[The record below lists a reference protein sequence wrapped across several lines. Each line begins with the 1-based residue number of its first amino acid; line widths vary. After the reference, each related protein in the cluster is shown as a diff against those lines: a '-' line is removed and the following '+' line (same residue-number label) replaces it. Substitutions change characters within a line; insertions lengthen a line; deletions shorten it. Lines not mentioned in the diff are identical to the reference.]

1 MRIGTEFSG
10 TAGFKGSK
18 HMHFEL
24 DANRYQ
30 TPPVRRSELKHK
42 NAVSALSTKARV
54 PYHSF

>member
-1 MRIGTEFSG
+1 MD
-10 TAGFKGSK
+10 FKR
-18 HMHFEL
+18 
-24 DANRYQ
+24 DASRCQ